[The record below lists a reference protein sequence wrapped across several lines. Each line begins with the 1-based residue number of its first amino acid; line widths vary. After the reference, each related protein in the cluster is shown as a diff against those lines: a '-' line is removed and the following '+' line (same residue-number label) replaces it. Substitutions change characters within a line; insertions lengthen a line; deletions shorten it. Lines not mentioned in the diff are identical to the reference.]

1 MFLQELAGHD
11 NIIRLRNVLRA
22 GNDRDVYLVFDH
34 MATDL
39 AAALRAGV
47 LQDVHKRYV
56 MYQLLRALKYMHSA
70 AVLHRDIKVRDGK
83 GGGDGFFIGRQ
94 KKLTTLSLCPPPS
107 SQPSNLLL
115 NSECHV
121 KLADFGL
128 ARSLPRQPASAPPSG
143 SASPDGHAA
152 SPSPAAAAPH
162 PSGPVLTD
170 YVATRWYRAPEV
182 LLGAPRYTTGVDLW
196 SAGCILG
203 ELLSGRPLFPGAST
217 MDQLARIVAVT
228 GRPDGGGVA
237 ALGSPFAAAMVDGLP
252 KGAASARP
260 LEALLPGAP
269 PDGLDLLRSLLRFDP
284 RARLSAEAALAH
296 PYVAA
301 FHCPSDEPAAPGP
314 VTVPLDDNTKLT
326 VAEYRDRLYAEV
338 VTRRKALRDR
348 ARDAVARWSSGG
360 GASPAKGG

>member
-1 MFLQELAGHD
+1 MFVLYW
-11 NIIRLRNVLRA
+11 IKKRL
-22 GNDRDVYLVFDH
+22 
-34 MATDL
+34 TP
-39 AAALRAGV
+39 
-47 LQDVHKRYV
+47 Q
-56 MYQLLRALKYMHSA
+56 
-70 AVLHRDIKVRDGK
+70 
-83 GGGDGFFIGRQ
+83 
-94 KKLTTLSLCPPPS
+94 PPRTPP
-107 SQPSNLLL
+107 QPSNLLL

-128 ARSLPRQPASAPPSG
+128 ARSMPRPAGGPASSAPPSPDG
-143 SASPDGHAA
+143 LGPASASASP
-152 SPSPAAAAPH
+152 APH

-182 LLGAPRYTTGVDLW
+182 LLGAPRYTAGVDLW

-228 GRPDGGGVA
+228 GRPDAAGVA

-252 KGAASARP
+252 RGGGGAAARP

-269 PDGLDLLRSLLRFDP
+269 PDGLDLLRKLLRFDP

-296 PYVAA
+296 PYVAQ
-301 FHCPSDEPAAPGP
+301 FHCAADEPAAPGP

-360 GASPAKGG
+360 SPTK